1 MAVNVNAMTA
11 FARKVVR
18 GNTGYDQ
25 GQRWSFYDRATD
37 TFIPNRE
44 TDCSAK
50 CGAIAR
56 QGTRKVDLGT
66 SHAGFYTGNFEAVLV
81 GTGEFIGMAYP
92 GAGAVR
98 EGDFLL
104 KPGHVAYAVNPTF
117 IAEAYIDEYGNI
129 VGGKAGAQAGWET
142 RIVTNYGGWTR
153 LVRPKTI
160 TTNEEDELNATEKK
174 QLADIHA
181 AVASADGRKAAVRI
195 RNVLDILTGFKD
207 NQYVQKGYSLPL
219 IGMRVRDIKDYL
231 SGGGPRGND
240 ETLLRDIVNTQQLI
254 LARLDKLEGK

>member
-25 GQRWSFYDRATD
+25 GQRWSFYNRATD

-44 TDCSAK
+44 TDCSAL

-56 QGTRKVDLGT
+56 QGTRKVNLGT

-98 EGDFLL
+98 EGDFLW
-104 KPGHVAYAVNPTF
+104 KPGHVAYAVNNTF
-117 IAEAYIDEYGNI
+117 IAEAYIDENGQI
-129 VGGKAGAQAGWET
+129 MGGKPGAQAAWET

-153 LVRPKTI
+153 LIRPKTI
-160 TTNEEDELNATEKK
+160 STSNEEDELNATEKK

-181 AVASADGRKAAVRI
+181 TITSADGRKAAVRI
-195 RNVLDILTGFKD
+195 RNILDILTGFKG
-207 NQYVQKGYSLPL
+207 NSYVQKGYSLPL
-219 IGMRVRDIKDYL
+219 VGMRVRDIKDYI

-240 ETLLRDIVNTQQLI
+240 ETLLRDI
-254 LARLDKLEGK
+254 LARLDNIEKQLGGN